1 MEVINSIETN
11 AQTVMRQTN
20 YTEEEAVSKLQLYD
34 NNVNTVIRLY
44 LTNGVTIP
52 VKHTPSLSINQQ
64 IYKEIRGLMDEI
76 EVQKE
81 KLK

>member
-52 VKHTPSLSINQQ
+52 VKPKPSLSINQQ